1 MDRRLNAPRP
11 TFSSIPPQPAQRQYR
26 PIWCPDSDKAAVCLL
41 HLFVGSV
48 VVLTAIFADE
58 ILDEPRVWGPMQSI
72 LLVAGIGIVAFG
84 FVRPYTGMMSS
95 NSTNF
100 CLSLL
105 SVLVLLTISESIFR
119 LIEFDFTG
127 GEQAW
132 HQIPPYYRQPISP
145 TGEAFFKRPGSEQWT
160 GQVLN
165 TRLKQL
171 GILPNPYAN
180 EPVITVEYDRRGFR
194 NPAHMSDWEIAVVG
208 DSFTELGY
216 LAYEQLFA
224 SILARTLNVSV
235 LNLGTSGTGPLAQ
248 LSYLHDYGIAASTK
262 HTIVMFFEGNDLTD
276 LAVEYEALVRWKETG
291 QRDFREFKKQPSLV
305 RYFNEAVRRVGHQLL
320 HRSESDPVTAYF
332 KSSEGDIPVTLKYA
346 PPGRAQLSTETM
358 DHLHYF
364 FRQYG
369 DYGKDH
375 HITVWLAYLPSKLRV
390 LYGQLEFSA
399 TANEELKNWQPTDLP
414 KVISELCD
422 QYQIKFIDLTPALI
436 RETRRDK
443 QLLYNSIYDTHLN
456 SDGSLVVGQE
466 LASHFSGQNQ

>member
-1 MDRRLNAPRP
+1 M
-11 TFSSIPPQPAQRQYR
+11 
-26 PIWCPDSDKAAVCLL
+26 
-41 HLFVGSV
+41 
-48 VVLTAIFADE
+48 VLTSIFADH
-58 ILDEPRVWGPMQSI
+58 ILEEPRIWGPLQSL
-72 LLVAGIGIVAFG
+72 LLVTGIGIVAIG
-84 FVRPYTGMMSS
+84 FVHPHMGILSPV
-95 NSTNF
+95 STYF
-100 CLSLL
+100 CLS
-105 SVLVLLTISESIFR
+105 VLGVFVFFAAGEGFFR
-119 LIEFDFTG
+119 VSEFDFSG

-145 TGEAFFKRPGSEQWT
+145 TGGAFFKRPGSEQWT

-171 GILPNPYAN
+171 GIFPNPYAN

-194 NPAHMSDWEIAVVG
+194 NPAHMSDWEIVVVG

-216 LAYEQLFA
+216 LAYEQLFT

-305 RYFNEAVRRVGHQLL
+305 RFFNEAVRRVGHQLL
-320 HRSESDPVTAYF
+320 HRNESDPVTAYF

-364 FRQYG
+364 FRQYA

-375 HITVWLAYLPSKLRV
+375 HITIWFAYLPSKLRV
-390 LYGQLEFSA
+390 LHGQLKFSPSA
-399 TANEELKNWQPTDLP
+399 TEELRNWQPTDLP
-414 KVISELCD
+414 EVISWLCH
-422 QYQIKFIDLTPALI
+422 QYEIKFIDLTPALI
-436 RETRRDK
+436 RETRRNK

-456 SDGSLVVGQE
+456 SHGSLVVGQE
-466 LASHFSGQNQ
+466 LARHFSGQNQ